1 MLARSA
7 QGLYWMGRHIERA
20 EHLCRLL
27 RLQIETLVDRPLR
40 EIHHGWRRIYLSLGR
55 RPPPDGREF
64 EPHTDDDLT
73 LADAYA
79 LADDL
84 TFEKSHQSSIWSCFA
99 NGRENARQIRNCIS
113 EEMWTCMNLM
123 YLHLKGLRIEDIWR
137 PSPENF
143 YAETARGIDTFTG
156 VARTTMYRDRSWWFM
171 QLGRFI
177 ERAQLTSSLLR
188 AQLTLQSVKQEE
200 LPADWLSLLRLYQA
214 LDTYKRHYSTKIES
228 AKVLLLVAGDD
239 KLPYSLAHSLT
250 SINNELQVIA
260 GNSDDCLVRESSRLL
275 RVIDEQ
281 QYSIGVFE
289 KIYQQLLTIH
299 RTIIDTYIDYEIDDS
314 PVANVS

>member
-1 MLARSA
+1 
-7 QGLYWMGRHIERA
+7 MGRHIERA

-40 EIHHGWRRIYLSLGR
+40 EIHRGWRRIYFSLGR
-55 RPPPDGREF
+55 RPPPDGKEF
-64 EPHTDDDLT
+64 EPYTDDDLT

-84 TFEKSHQSSIWSCFA
+84 TFEKSHRSSIWSCFA
-99 NGRENARQIRNCIS
+99 NGRENARQTRNCIS

-123 YLHLKGLRIEDIWR
+123 YLQLKGLRIEDIWQ

-143 YAETARGIDTFTG
+143 YTETARGIGTFTG
-156 VARTTMYRDRSWWFM
+156 VARTTMYRDRGWRFM

-177 ERAQLTSSLLR
+177 ERAQLTASLLK
-188 AQLTLQSVKQEE
+188 AQLTLCSIQQEE

-214 LDTYKRHYSTKIES
+214 LDTYKWHYSTRIES
-228 AKVLLLVAGDD
+228 DKVLLLVADDD

-250 SINNELQVIA
+250 SINGELQAIA
-260 GNSDDCLVRESSRLL
+260 DNGENDLIRGSCRLL
-275 RVIDEQ
+275 ETVAERQFSID
-281 QYSIGVFE
+281 IFAN
-289 KIYQQLLTIH
+289 IYRQLLELH

-314 PVANVS
+314 PSMVARVS